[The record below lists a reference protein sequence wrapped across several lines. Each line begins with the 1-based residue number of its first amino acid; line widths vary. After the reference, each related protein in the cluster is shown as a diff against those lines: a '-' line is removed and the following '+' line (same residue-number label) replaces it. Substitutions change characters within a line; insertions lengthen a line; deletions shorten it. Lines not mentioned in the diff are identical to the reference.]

1 MSENKEDR
9 VLFKNKVK
17 IKDKVKNKV
26 KNKFRDTVMLRVD
39 RSLRDELKEE
49 SKRTF
54 VTMSQLV
61 DWALRE
67 YLDSVKSLD

>member
-9 VLFKNKVK
+9 VSFKN
-17 IKDKVKNKV
+17 KDKVKNKV
-26 KNKFRDTVMLRVD
+26 TKFRDTVMLRVD